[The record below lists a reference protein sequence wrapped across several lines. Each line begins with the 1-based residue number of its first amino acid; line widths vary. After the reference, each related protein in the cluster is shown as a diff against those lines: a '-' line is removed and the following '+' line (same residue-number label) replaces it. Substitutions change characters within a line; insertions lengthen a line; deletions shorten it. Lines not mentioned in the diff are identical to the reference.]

1 MNFIGNSYNGC
12 LVTDQKMDGD
22 TLLVKVDGIDN
33 WLNCHDLLSN
43 KLGKVKKSHANMSKV
58 IDTKYGKM
66 TIKES
71 LENNRVVVEF
81 ENGFTTTSTLYNA
94 LAGEVK
100 NLMYPNV
107 CGIGFIGD
115 GLYNV
120 TNSPKGYSAWASML
134 KRASDSGTTR
144 ISEDWFN
151 FQNFNLWY
159 INEITKRNK
168 FDKKFV
174 VEKDIMS
181 SEDLKI
187 YSAETSLIVPS
198 EINNLF
204 KSTKENKK
212 LPLPV
217 GVTLLGKG
225 QFKVKIAYKGHL
237 KNLGTFANPIAAEK
251 VYWKA
256 KAEIWKESANEFRDY
271 LCDRG
276 YEAIMNRAK
285 THLGVLL

>member
-1 MNFIGNSYNGC
+1 MNFTGNSYNGY
-12 LVTDQKMDGD
+12 LVIDQKMEGD
-22 TLLVKVDGIDN
+22 TLLIKVDGIDD
-33 WLNCHDLLSN
+33 WFNCHDLLSN
-43 KLGKVKKSHANMSKV
+43 RLGKVKKTSNNIGKIVS
-58 IDTKYGKM
+58 TKYGQL

-71 LENNRVVVEF
+71 LENNKVVVEF
-81 ENGFTTTSTLYNA
+81 ENGFITIATLYNA
-94 LAGEVK
+94 LAGNVK
-100 NLMYPNV
+100 NLTYPNV

-120 TNSPKGYSAWASML
+120 TNSPKGYSAWAGML
-134 KRASDSGTTR
+134 SRAVDSGTTK
-144 ISEDWFN
+144 ISEDWCN
-151 FQNFNLWY
+151 FQNFNKWY
-159 INEITKRNK
+159 IEEMKKRNK

-174 VEKDIMS
+174 VEKDIIS
-181 SEDLKI
+181 PEDQKV

-225 QFKVKIAYKGHL
+225 QFKVKIAYKGQSR
-237 KNLGTFANPIAAEK
+237 NLGVFNNPIDAEK
-251 VYWKA
+251 AYWKA
-256 KAEIWKESANEFRDY
+256 KSEIWKEGAEEFRDY

-276 YEAIMNRAK
+276 YEAILNRAK
-285 THLGVLL
+285 IHNSNIL